1 MTPRLVSPWF
11 YTYLFTLPP
20 SLPSSLPPSFQSP
33 AHTARLKLLHELF
46 PEAKFIHISRNP
58 FEVYQSTS
66 KLFMD
71 LLIQVRPPSL
81 PPSLPPLSG
90 TSSTWINSDY

>member
-1 MTPRLVSPWF
+1 MIPSPSLLACKLTF
-11 YTYLFTLPP
+11 FLPP
-20 SLPSSLPPSFQSP
+20 SLPPSLPPPLPPSLPQSP

-81 PPSLPPLSG
+81 PAFFVPECLDV
-90 TSSTWINSDY
+90 I